1 VVLTRIAVFAAKTP
15 HARGV
20 CAGPVKAAAAVALAG
35 NATRSVSE
43 EKSYNLFVISKKK
56 PNSTK
61 PPIHEFKVLQKG
73 QQAF

>member
-1 VVLTRIAVFAAKTP
+1 MTRIAVFAAKTP

-43 EKSYNLFVISKKK
+43 EKSYNLFVISKN